1 VKKIARLSSLILLAA
16 LLAAACPSPYHVA
29 KAATAGAPVRL
40 LVLGDSL
47 TAGYGLPV
55 EDGFQAR
62 LAAALL
68 ARGASVTL
76 VDAAVSGDTTSD
88 GAARLGWVLG
98 GGPVDAALVEL
109 GGNDG
114 LRGLDPAL
122 MKRALTQIL
131 DTLEAK
137 HIPVLLSGMLAP
149 PNLGG
154 DYDNRFRAVFTEL
167 GKRPDLIYDPFFLQG
182 SVGHPGLTQADGIH
196 PNAAGVKIEVARI
209 LPLVLQLVAR
219 ANARATAKAPAG

>member
-1 VKKIARLSSLILLAA
+1 MNQTARLASRILLAA
-16 LLAAACPSPYHVA
+16 LMAAVAPWPQQAA

-62 LAAALL
+62 LAAALK
-68 ARGASVTL
+68 AQGALVTL

-98 GGPVDAALVEL
+98 GGPVDAALIEL

-122 MKRALTQIL
+122 MQHAMTQIL
-131 DTLEAK
+131 DALAAK

-149 PNLGG
+149 PNLGA

-167 GKRPDLIYDPFFLQG
+167 GKRPDVIFDPFFLQG
-182 SVGHPGLTQADGIH
+182 LIGHPELTQADGIH
-196 PNAAGVKIEVARI
+196 PNAAGVKIEVARL

-219 ANARATAKAPAG
+219 AKAQETAKAPAG